1 MTDDQSTDDI
11 GQDWVKYQQTEID
24 GRKEEIGTRLEHI
37 ASTVHGGLLEG
48 EKLQEHQNSR
58 IEAYLEGYAD
68 ALEYA
73 AGRVERIDNL
83 AKYAWEAE
91 PPSDNS
97 ETDTDSSDG
106 GDER

>member
-1 MTDDQSTDDI
+1 MTDGQSTDDI
-11 GQDWVKYQQTEID
+11 EQEQDWVKYQQSEID
-24 GRKEEIGTRLEHI
+24 ETKEEIGTRLEHI
-37 ASTVHGGLLEG
+37 ASTYHDGLLEG

-58 IEAYLEGYAD
+58 IEAYVEGYAD

-83 AKYAWEAE
+83 AKYAQKAE

-97 ETDTDSSDG
+97 ETGTDRSG
-106 GDER
+106 GD